1 MAFNDPLDFIDTVNL
16 DFLKPI
22 LRWPSKLFDGT
33 VIRNQHEQALAARDN
48 YLLTLIQAVKDHGGA
63 NISPLYPFV
72 EEATLEPS
80 QATCYDNTGAVFS
93 GFTVDPTVL
102 KLSNSFI
109 GDLKLILSNQF
120 RDPFLSSLTLN
131 RAVDPNTGLVQIFV
145 DLVINARF
153 TVDQQIYPILSLTSK
168 AFNDVQDN
176 SAPSSRDNVAFVM
189 TVLPV
194 NNQQWLNSGVIR
206 FNFIGSVQSTTPGSW
221 SIGTYNNAT
230 VEGFSTLPTLA
241 KIEFTFPAQATY
253 LTELSYNLLGD
264 LQNGIPF
271 LTKVQNYPFSTNSTA
286 GQLLAPYITDIE
298 ITAPAGPGIF
308 IKRIRISGTSY
319 IFVFAYNRYDNLGN
333 YLGTVNIGVATI
345 AQNGPT
351 TVPITS
357 LGSNAIAGIAPSWL
371 DEVPTT
377 NTTDNFGIGNLTV
390 ASYAG
395 LATLFAQLLAEA
407 VTVGSPSPIEV
418 SPVAPVQIVGVYADP
433 TMIEMVAYNSLL
445 NTFAVDSQGVRVAT
459 FTQPPTLVQQGP
471 NSQVSIGGVLVNRRT
486 VYGTDPTMRDFYGI
500 AATESLINNSKIPLE
515 DQWYNTL
522 TNSMSQYQIVQGKRQ
537 WRAL

>member
-1 MAFNDPLDFIDTVNL
+1 MVLSTV
-16 DFLKPI
+16 
-22 LRWPSKLFDGT
+22 
-33 VIRNQHEQALAARDN
+33 
-48 YLLTLIQAVKDHGGA
+48 
-63 NISPLYPFV
+63 
-72 EEATLEPS
+72 
-80 QATCYDNTGAVFS
+80 
-93 GFTVDPTVL
+93 
-102 KLSNSFI
+102 
-109 GDLKLILSNQF
+109 
-120 RDPFLSSLTLN
+120 
-131 RAVDPNTGLVQIFV
+131 
-145 DLVINARF
+145 
-153 TVDQQIYPILSLTSK
+153 
-168 AFNDVQDN
+168 
-176 SAPSSRDNVAFVM
+176 
-189 TVLPV
+189 
-194 NNQQWLNSGVIR
+194 
-206 FNFIGSVQSTTPGSW
+206 
-221 SIGTYNNAT
+221 
-230 VEGFSTLPTLA
+230 
-241 KIEFTFPAQATY
+241 
-253 LTELSYNLLGD
+253 
-264 LQNGIPF
+264 
-271 LTKVQNYPFSTNSTA
+271 
-286 GQLLAPYITDIE
+286 